1 MSAPIVIIAAMPEE
15 LVPLIKRLQNARKT
29 SVGRF
34 TAWHGTLVGRHV
46 CLLRS
51 GMGERNAREA
61 VTTILKH
68 LHPTAIYTIGF
79 GGAIRSGLAIGDLV
93 LGKGLFFFNG
103 MALVP
108 VSPLASVAVSD
119 DFLQHNLVA
128 GSILTTRQIVS
139 KTAADHHLPV
149 DLPHPVL
156 DMETATIA
164 TLASQ
169 AGVPILALRAISD
182 PADEELTFS
191 LEEFCD
197 REFNLQLWRV
207 LLTVAKKPWIIPQ
220 LLRLSRNC
228 RRAGIALAD
237 GVCELLTDA
246 N

>member
-15 LVPLIKRLQNARKT
+15 LVPLVKRLQNASKY

-34 TAWHGTLVGRHV
+34 TAWHGTLGGQHV

-61 VTTILKH
+61 ITTILKH
-68 LHPTAIYTIGF
+68 LHPSAIYTIGF
-79 GGAIRSGLAIGDLV
+79 GGAIRPGLAVGDLV
-93 LGKGLFFFNG
+93 LGSGVYFFDG
-103 MALVP
+103 IIAVP
-108 VSPLASVAVSD
+108 VSPLASVTVSN
-119 DFLQHNLVA
+119 DFLQRNRVV
-128 GSILTTRQIVS
+128 GSILTTSHIVS
-139 KTAADHHLPV
+139 KAAADHHLPA

-182 PADEELTFS
+182 PAEEELTFS
-191 LEEFCD
+191 LDEFCD
-197 REFNLQLWRV
+197 GEFNLQIWRV

-228 RRAGIALAD
+228 HIAGVALAD
-237 GVCELLTDA
+237 GVCDLLTMTA
-246 N
+246 